1 MQRRDLVRKA
11 IWSAI
16 YLLFI
21 LAPLFALLAGN
32 LPPARN
38 FGTEF
43 SVALGYSGLA
53 MMGLQFGLTARFRY
67 VTEPWGEDVIYHFH
81 RRISLIAVGLV
92 VVHPLILMAIRS
104 ESLALP
110 DSIWDIPWGARFAV
124 LSIGSLILLV
134 ITALWRKQLKIRYEL
149 WHLSHIVLALTAVAA
164 GMLHMVGWGFYL
176 VDPFKRTLWI
186 GMTIFWIGLLLYVRL
201 FKPLF
206 MLRRPYRIA
215 EVRAERGDTTTL
227 VMRPDGHEGFR
238 FKPGQFGWLTLWA
251 GPFRITGHP
260 FSFSSSAQAADG
272 RVEMTIR
279 NLGDFTSAVK
289 TVPVGQRVYLDGPYG
304 AFTIGN
310 PTDMH
315 VLIAGGIGIT
325 PMMSMIRTLADRGDQ
340 RPLVLL
346 YGSKTWESLTFREEL
361 ETLKTRLDL
370 KIVYV
375 LSEPPE
381 EWQGESG
388 RITAE
393 VFRRHLPPAYADHE
407 YFICGPDVMMDAIE
421 TALGEMKVPLARYH
435 SERYSFV

>member
-1 MQRRDLVRKA
+1 MQYRDLVRKA
-11 IWSAI
+11 IWSAV

-38 FGTEF
+38 FATEF

-53 MMGLQFGLTARFRY
+53 MMGLQFGLTARFRH

-81 RRISLIAVGLV
+81 RRISLMAVGLV
-92 VVHPLILMAIRS
+92 VAHPLILIAIRS
-104 ESLALP
+104 PQLALP

-134 ITALWRKQLKIRYEL
+134 IMALWRKQLKLRYEL
-149 WHLSHIVLALTAVAA
+149 WHLSHIVLALVAIAA

-176 VDPFKRTLWI
+176 VDPLKRTLWI
-186 GMTIFWIGLLLYVRL
+186 GMTIFWIGLLFYVRL

-206 MLRRPYRIA
+206 MLRRPYRVT
-215 EVRAERGDTTTL
+215 EVRAEHGDTTTL
-227 VMRPDGHEGFR
+227 VMQPAGHAGFR

-251 GPFRITGHP
+251 SPFRITGHP
-260 FSFSSSAQAADG
+260 FSFSSSAEAADG

-279 NLGDFTSAVK
+279 NLGDFTSAVR
-289 TVPVGQRVYLDGPYG
+289 TVTAGQRVYLDGPYG
-304 AFTIGN
+304 AFTIGH

-346 YGSKTWESLTFREEL
+346 YGSKNWESMTFREEL
-361 ETLKTRLDL
+361 EALKTRLDL
-370 KIVYV
+370 KVVYV
-375 LSEPPE
+375 LSDPPE
-381 EWQGESG
+381 GWSGESG
-388 RITAE
+388 RINAE
-393 VFRRHLPPAYADHE
+393 LFRRHLPPEYAEHE

-421 TALGEMKVPLARYH
+421 TALGEMKVPLVRYH